1 MLQCILNT
9 YRGPGS
15 IDLNPLKLRQ
25 LPIPKIIDKD
35 IQQPFIEKADQM
47 LYLNKQFHQTQNEF
61 LDWLKIQY
69 GLEKQSKKLETFYE
83 LNEEAFF
90 VELKKKLPK
99 ENKNLSPK
107 QTGEIKQYFEDY
119 RQKMLALKNEIEKT
133 DSEIDEMVY
142 ELYGLTKEEIEIIRR

>member
-1 MLQCILNT
+1 
-9 YRGPGS
+9 
-15 IDLNPLKLRQ
+15 
-25 LPIPKIIDKD
+25 
-35 IQQPFIEKADQM
+35 M